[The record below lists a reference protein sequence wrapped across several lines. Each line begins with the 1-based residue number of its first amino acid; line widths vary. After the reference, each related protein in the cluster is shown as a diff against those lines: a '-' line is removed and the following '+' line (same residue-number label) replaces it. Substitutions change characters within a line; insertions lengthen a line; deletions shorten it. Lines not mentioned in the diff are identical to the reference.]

1 MHTHSEKS
9 ARTAEESARNFR
21 ERTER
26 EREIG
31 PARTPA
37 GLSGLHIRA
46 ARDVVALFSTRLV
59 LSATYPRPT
68 LGLFLHSTLFLCPLL
83 LRHTLLQSYL
93 IVRVRTASDALI
105 YCRSLRILFVA
116 QPYTSRLRT
125 VQRIYIY
132 IYIIYIIC
140 YGRHTHNQKYIYKLS
155 M

>member
-1 MHTHSEKS
+1 MKRARGRRRRARATFKS
-9 ARTAEESARNFR
+9 GQ
-21 ERTER
+21 R

-59 LSATYPRPT
+59 LSATYPRPS

-132 IYIIYIIC
+132 IIYIIC